1 VRSRRSA
8 VTMAEV
14 ARRAGV
20 SPTTVSHVLNATR
33 TVSPG
38 ARAAVER
45 AVRDTGYR
53 PNTLARAL
61 RTSRTR
67 TIGLAMPAITNPYL
81 GALVRSLQGE
91 TERAGYRLLVSD
103 THDDPE
109 REELAVRDLCERQVD
124 GLLLAPSPD
133 PTAVLAYLSELALP
147 LTLVD
152 RVVDGPYD
160 KVGCENVDAT
170 AALTRHLA
178 GHGHRRIAMVT
189 GLPGLATTEERVS
202 GYLRG
207 LAASGLAPDDALVVT
222 GASDDSHARSA
233 VLDLLTRT
241 APPSALLI
249 GNNYMTIGAV
259 RALHELGLQA
269 PRDVALA
276 GFDDFEWADL
286 FSPRLTTM
294 AQPDAELG
302 LAAVRLLL
310 GRIADRTLPP
320 RVVRLAPRLVVR
332 ASCGCSTAPPAP
344 RSAAEA
350 ALT

>member
-1 VRSRRSA
+1 
-8 VTMAEV
+8 MADV

-20 SPTTVSHVLNATR
+20 SPSTVSHVLNATR
-33 TVSPG
+33 TVSPS
-38 ARAAVER
+38 ARAAVEQ
-45 AVRDTGYR
+45 AVEETGYR

-61 RTSRTR
+61 RTSRTH
-67 TIGLAMPAITNPYL
+67 TLGLAMPAITNPYL

-91 TERAGYRLLVSD
+91 AERAGYRLLVSD

-133 PTAVLAYLSELALP
+133 PSAVLAYLSGHALP
-147 LTLVD
+147 LVLVD
-152 RVVDGPYD
+152 RLVDGPYD
-160 KVGCENVDAT
+160 KVGCENVEAT
-170 AALTRHLA
+170 ASLTRHLA

-189 GLPGLATTEERVS
+189 GLPGLTTTEERVA
-202 GYLRG
+202 GYLQG
-207 LAASGLAPDDALVVT
+207 LAVAGLAPDDALLVT
-222 GASDDSHARSA
+222 GASDDSHARAA
-233 VLDLLTRT
+233 VLDLLTRP

-259 RALHELGLQA
+259 RALHELGLEA

-294 AQPDAELG
+294 AQPDAGLG

-310 GRIADRTLPP
+310 ERIDDRTLPP

-332 ASCGCSTAPPAP
+332 GSCGCSPAPPSP
-344 RSAAEA
+344 RTGAEVS
-350 ALT
+350 TVG